1 LCGIIDESA
10 HVAFPPD
17 MFSPGGLHQEPTFGW
32 FVGYITDELQRVP
45 SDDPLLN
52 IMRWAAQ

>member
-1 LCGIIDESA
+1 
-10 HVAFPPD
+10 